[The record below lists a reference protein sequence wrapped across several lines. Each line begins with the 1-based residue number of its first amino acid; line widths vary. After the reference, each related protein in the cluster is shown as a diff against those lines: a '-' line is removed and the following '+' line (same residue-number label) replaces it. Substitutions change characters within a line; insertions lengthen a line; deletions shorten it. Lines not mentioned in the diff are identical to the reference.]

1 MNEVPVF
8 RLYLLRAGYL
18 LVSGGLIFHI
28 WPQLIHHSGA
38 WPFWYGVGASLL
50 AAVSVLAILGLR
62 YPLQMLPVLFFEL
75 VWKAIWFTAVA
86 FPMWRDGQMNADAWQ
101 TVWESALVV
110 ILLPLIPW
118 SYVLANYV
126 NKPGDRWW

>member
-1 MNEVPVF
+1 MNDVPVF

-18 LVSGGLIFHI
+18 LVSAGLIFHI
-28 WPQLIHHSGA
+28 WPQLIRHSGA

-110 ILLPLIPW
+110 ILLALIPW